1 MCGVS
6 VRCMYRTLVEGLMF
20 GTCAAFSA
28 CVGRLAFL
36 MRVCFRCFPVLV
48 SGCLCMPHHCVSLQH
63 ASSMR
68 LHSDTRERSN
78 QGTAPAATT
87 EAPGKPQRLKGHR
100 APSRH
105 QRRCHTSN
113 TRHTTP
119 WRLCTALHQALC
131 LQAPWPQMLRRHRE
145 RPLCHWKCY
154 FITGDAPVAPETLR
168 FHYTLQGQHQA
179 WSQRGPR

>member
-1 MCGVS
+1 
-6 VRCMYRTLVEGLMF
+6 MF